1 MTMPYPP
8 PRKDKPPKNAN
19 AKHASLAVRINRAAN
34 ELNPF
39 LLVLAVGLLILNLTF
54 YLGMSI
60 SQHPAA
66 AATSH
71 ATGYTA
77 SGGAAS
83 AGPQLNNMR
92 N

>member
-39 LLVLAVGLLILNLTF
+39 LVVLAVGLLILNLTF

-60 SQHPAA
+60 SQHPAVGSA
-66 AATSH
+66 AH
-71 ATGYTA
+71 AASYTA
-77 SGGAAS
+77 PASAAS
-83 AGPQLNNMR
+83 TGPQFDNIR